1 MLNNE
6 SEKTI
11 TFTEKEIRKLL
22 VPIVMCIEM
31 VNILQETYEF
41 LDAGLMEVEDV
52 VIKIQDALG
61 YVREGE
67 EGEKEIEEIVEKEEN

>member
-1 MLNNE
+1 
-6 SEKTI
+6 
-11 TFTEKEIRKLL
+11 
-22 VPIVMCIEM
+22 MCIDM
-31 VNILQETYEF
+31 VDILQEIYEF

-67 EGEKEIEEIVEKEEN
+67 EGEKEIEEIVEKEED

>member
-22 VPIVMCIEM
+22 IPIVVCIEM
-31 VNILQETYEF
+31 VDILQETYEF

-67 EGEKEIEEIVEKEEN
+67 VGIEEIVEKEED

>member
-41 LDAGLMEVEDV
+41 LDTGLMEVEDV

-67 EGEKEIEEIVEKEEN
+67 EGEKEIEEIIEKEED

>member
-1 MLNNE
+1 MQNNE

-22 VPIVMCIEM
+22 VPIVMCIDM
-31 VNILQETYEF
+31 VNILQEIYEF

-67 EGEKEIEEIVEKEEN
+67 EGEKEIEEIVEKEED

>member
-6 SEKTI
+6 SKKTI
-11 TFTEKEIRKLL
+11 TFTEEEIRKLL
-22 VPIVMCIEM
+22 IPIVMCIDM
-31 VNILQETYEF
+31 IDILQETYEF

-67 EGEKEIEEIVEKEEN
+67 EGEKEIEEIVEKEED

>member
-11 TFTEKEIRKLL
+11 TFTEKEIKKLL

-67 EGEKEIEEIVEKEEN
+67 EGEKEIEEIVEKEED

>member
-11 TFTEKEIRKLL
+11 TFTEEEIRKLL
-22 VPIVMCIEM
+22 IPIVVCIEM

-67 EGEKEIEEIVEKEEN
+67 KGIEEIVEKEEN